1 MSLLSGLKDVRA
13 SELIGLSSRIM
24 IAMAAGIIAAAVA
37 IAVGGLLVAT
47 AAEEAIG
54 MWEEGR

>member
-1 MSLLSGLKDVRA
+1 MLSGLKDVRA